1 MEIQTPRLVLRRL
14 DTGDVEAMAALF
26 HDPEVRRHLA
36 VLPMDAFEARSF
48 AAQFIRDSRAEFRN
62 AGSGAMAVTPW
73 AGSVPIGYC
82 GLRPIPGEAEAFEL
96 MYALAP
102 RFWGLGLATE
112 AARACLDW
120 GFRSLPMQEVL
131 ALARPQNRASIRV
144 MEKLGMAYS
153 GITSRYY
160 DDRLALY
167 RLPRFVW
174 QAAQRAG
181 SP

>member
-1 MEIQTPRLVLRRL
+1 MEIRTPRLLLRRL

-26 HDPEVRRHLA
+26 HDAEVRRHLA
-36 VLPMDAFEARSF
+36 VLPMDRLEARSF

-73 AGSVPIGYC
+73 AAPMAIGYC
-82 GLRPIPGEAEAFEL
+82 GLRPLPGEADALEL

-120 GFRSLPMQEVL
+120 GFRSLAMDAVL
-131 ALARPQNRASIRV
+131 ALARPGNTASLRV
-144 MEKLGMAYS
+144 MQKLGMAY
-153 GITSRYY
+153 GGVTNRYY

-174 QAAQRAG
+174 KAAQRADA
-181 SP
+181 P